1 MIDLFLIYSFI
12 RRLATPFKD
21 WEAFKLGIIDEN
33 GNVLKKRKD
42 LLTVRER
49 QAFGVFDVMVLNL
62 KKLLAKVPGGS
73 SRLASYAAALYLIRE
88 WNHFSDSTL
97 LTEDISDEEI
107 IESINQLYNGYSDYT
122 TLIETVNQKVTSLDT
137 LFEEK
142 FELTELFD
150 KPYSYNLKYGKDD
163 FGTPKPS
170 TKINLP
176 DGSVL
181 EIIFYLHDALKDEW
195 ELFFRRG
202 GKINV
207 TAEGDQYRILSTVL
221 SVAEKVIK
229 KYSPKIIFFTAEKDG
244 DSTSRMKLYDKIVS
258 RFADNAGYTAKIKTV
273 SSERQYTLTHK
284 MNENAPTVSAGSGAV
299 AGIGVGPQGEPGL
312 TPSQMK
318 RYKKRNKPGK
328 RLRDIIS
335 EKKKSPEDVC
345 WPGYEMIGFKDKNGK
360 KVPNCVSKET

>member
-1 MIDLFLIYSFI
+1 MIDLFLVYQFI

-73 SRLASYAAALYLIRE
+73 SRLASYAAALYLLRE

-122 TLIETVNQKVTSLDT
+122 TLIETVNQKMQLNQ
-137 LFEEK
+137 LFEQ
-142 FELTELFD
+142 
-150 KPYSYNLKYGKDD
+150 
-163 FGTPKPS
+163 
-170 TKINLP
+170 KI
-176 DGSVL
+176 L
-181 EIIFYLHDALKDEW
+181 E
-195 ELFFRRG
+195 
-202 GKINV
+202 
-207 TAEGDQYRILSTVL
+207 T
-221 SVAEKVIK
+221 
-229 KYSPKIIFFTAEKDG
+229 
-244 DSTSRMKLYDKIVS
+244 
-258 RFADNAGYTAKIKTV
+258 
-273 SSERQYTLTHK
+273 
-284 MNENAPTVSAGSGAV
+284 PTVSAGAGAV

-335 EKKKSPEDVC
+335 EKAPENVC
-345 WPGYEMIGFKDKNGK
+345 WPGYEMIGFKYKNGK
-360 KVPNCVSKET
+360 KMPNCVPKET

>member
-1 MIDLFLIYSFI
+1 MVVDLFLVYQFI

-21 WEAFKLGIIDEN
+21 WEAFKLGIIDDK

-122 TLIETVNQKVTSLDT
+122 TLIETVNQKMQLNQ
-137 LFEEK
+137 LFEQ
-142 FELTELFD
+142 
-150 KPYSYNLKYGKDD
+150 
-163 FGTPKPS
+163 
-170 TKINLP
+170 KI
-176 DGSVL
+176 L
-181 EIIFYLHDALKDEW
+181 E
-195 ELFFRRG
+195 
-202 GKINV
+202 
-207 TAEGDQYRILSTVL
+207 T
-221 SVAEKVIK
+221 
-229 KYSPKIIFFTAEKDG
+229 
-244 DSTSRMKLYDKIVS
+244 
-258 RFADNAGYTAKIKTV
+258 
-273 SSERQYTLTHK
+273 
-284 MNENAPTVSAGSGAV
+284 PTVSAGSGAV

-328 RLRDIIS
+328 RLRDILQ
-335 EKKKSPEDVC
+335 
-345 WPGYEMIGFKDKNGK
+345 GN
-360 KVPNCVSKET
+360 